1 MNGTKRR
8 KCLNYYMQIDESIK
22 DLVSQ
27 SGEDVNVVITSDHGF
42 GPTDEVVYINEWL
55 YRNGYL
61 KWADETVEED
71 NTKLT
76 ADRIKDHSSMIDWKN
91 TKAYAVTPSSNAIY
105 INRKSKDNINGV
117 SEEEYPAFCERL
129 KTNFYRINLKSM
141 ADRYLLRLS

>member
-1 MNGTKRR
+1 M
-8 KCLNYYMQIDESIK
+8 
-22 DLVSQ
+22 
-27 SGEDVNVVITSDHGF
+27 VITSDHGF

-55 YRNGYL
+55 YRNGFL
-61 KWADETVEED
+61 KWAEETEEED

-117 SEEEYPAFCERL
+117 SEENTQHSAKTE
-129 KTNFYRINLKSM
+129 TNFYANLKSM
-141 ADRYLLRLS
+141 ADSIYK